1 MNIEDRMVETVE
13 VSIDDDV
20 RMVVE
25 DRQLQKHGMEFIESK
40 LNKSLYVAWI
50 RKYIGYLFWNN
61 IGTPIN
67 LTITL
72 LTALTAGGQAS
83 SFLTEEAV
91 TSIQL
96 TVLVISAINTFF
108 RPYVKASEHLKFI
121 LEIQKF
127 GTRFDEIYY
136 TPKAGFESEDYLK
149 SATEYKKIL
158 TEFNK
163 YVSENSLEY
172 KNLCIDILYTVVVYT
187 ILKTKQDDREWVKIN
202 YV

>member
-1 MNIEDRMVETVE
+1 VRDEYKMVETVE
-13 VSIDDDV
+13 VSIAGDV
-20 RMVVE
+20 ATIEKNM
-25 DRQLQKHGMEFIESK
+25 QKMGMEFIESK
-40 LNKSLYVAWI
+40 LNKSLYIAWN
-50 RKYIGYLFWNN
+50 RKYIGYLFWNH

-67 LTITL
+67 RTITL

-83 SFLTEEAV
+83 SFLTEQAV
-91 TSIQL
+91 ISIQL

-127 GTRFDEIYY
+127 GTQFDELYY
-136 TPKAGFESEDYLK
+136 TPKGGFQAPDYIASAES
-149 SATEYKKIL
+149 YKKIL

-163 YVSENSLEY
+163 YISENSLEY
-172 KNLCIDILYTVVVYT
+172 KNMCVDILYIIVIHT
-187 ILKTKQDDREWVKIN
+187 IMKTIPPDREWVKIN